1 MFKVAR
7 FGRLYKLIKL
17 TRLLRILKIMKDKS
31 SLIKYLNDILKIG
44 LGFERLFFFIL
55 MFLILCHLVSCFFII
70 IPQIYDDEL
79 AGTWM
84 EPYKTGNYT
93 NSQFYTVS
101 FYWTIQTITTVG
113 YGDISMNNIS
123 EKCFATFLMII
134 GVFAFS
140 FANGSLA
147 SIIQNYDHANAAY
160 QDKLTMLNK
169 IQKDY

>member
-1 MFKVAR
+1 
-7 FGRLYKLIKL
+7 
-17 TRLLRILKIMKDKS
+17 
-31 SLIKYLNDILKIG
+31 
-44 LGFERLFFFIL
+44 
-55 MFLILCHLVSCFFII
+55 
-70 IPQIYDDEL
+70 
-79 AGTWM
+79 M
-84 EPYKTGNYT
+84 EPYKAGNYT

-113 YGDISMNNIS
+113 YGDLTMMNIS
-123 EKCFATFLMII
+123 EKSFATFIMII